1 MNTKETATIYL
12 NNGNQLLEEGNL
24 EEAIAAYRR
33 AIELNPD
40 LSWSHH
46 NLGESLAKLGQF
58 DEAIAAFRRSTE
70 LNPDFSW
77 SYHHLGDA
85 LDRQEQWEEAVVAFR
100 RAIELNAEHFGTY
113 CGFGHSLEKLG
124 QLDEAIAAYRRASE
138 LDPKTDWIQYKLG
151 ELLQQRTQLD
161 LEGAIASYRQAI
173 DLNPD
178 DVQAYRKL
186 LQIQPDNL
194 EVWLKLGN
202 VLIKLEQGEEAIAPY
217 RHVTELNPDNV
228 QAHYRLGELLIKQGD
243 LEGAIDTLRHS
254 LELSPNSDES
264 YYNLGEALAAQGN
277 AREASICYYKAFAIN
292 PNNMQA
298 NQKRPQIYD
307 CFAFFNELDVLR
319 IRIEELKD
327 VVDKFILVEATKTF
341 SGNPKPLYYQEFSHE
356 FAEYQDKIIHYVV
369 DDMPEVING
378 DRWPLEIHQRDCIIR
393 PLRLIPCDDSD
404 IILISDIDEIPRKDK
419 IRDAINLLSDSDFV
433 IFTHDLYYNNLG
445 DFQTH
450 WWCGTVACKYKDFKI
465 RTANQVRRSDEGFW
479 SPNWKAADIRK
490 EGFQHPYI
498 EKGGWHF
505 ISFGGGTKTN
515 RYKVQSYAHAEGDN
529 SKETGIPLIDFHVAR
544 PTNDEDSLGKYYYDI
559 RDVEGKDI
567 PDYLKKN
574 IRQYRHFLKPKL
586 TQMAI
591 AHADLHLELA
601 SGIYKE
607 NLEIAVNLWC
617 CAMQLNPQIGKKQS
631 FLSELQ
637 PVDYFQI
644 SPQQLCNRSGK
655 LIQNEKGYQLVSFPE
670 PGQLPLVSFGP
681 YISVPDGLYRIKIDI
696 KMDTIEVKETN
707 NHHIFGFKFDMVSG
721 PGNAVFWEEKV
732 AIGDDVTEFYLELR
746 NAIQL
751 EIRFFSI
758 GKKFI
763 INNIE
768 LALLYRL
775 EPNQSI
781 NYAPDS
787 GNKRD
792 MNIQCLKSG
801 KTLTEQGY
809 FESAIA
815 SSYRRAELNPDVL
828 QAYRNLLIIEQDNWE
843 IWWYLSKALV
853 KLEEWEKAIDFCQR
867 ASELNPKEALIHYQL
882 GGILEKQ
889 EHQEEAIFS
898 YRRAIEI
905 DPSLMSNDNSRGKLL
920 AKLLHLKQFPPQE
933 KLFLQTTTHL
943 TDADFIQASFCTYLK
958 RSLQD
963 EGIAEFLGLTRSLTR
978 QQILVSISS
987 SQEFQMRLG
996 FCLSAALS
1004 LSFEELYWH
1013 TGSYFAKQGLWEEA
1027 IAAYHKAIILKPE
1040 IALAYSRLTEDSETQ
1055 KEIDEQS
1062 ALRSSFFKSILTNPD
1077 SSEIYTCIGKILAIR
1092 ARFGEAIEM
1101 YQKAILLLTESSKHG
1116 EVYSEIGQALLSS
1129 HQLDK
1134 ALDYFQ
1140 KSVKM
1145 NFVKKETYSAIAHIY
1160 SQTDNVDL
1168 AISFFHKAL
1177 VLDPKNSE
1185 YYIHLG
1191 HCYCRSNNLDLAIS
1205 CYKNAIK
1212 NPPVHHHAYTSLV
1225 NCLLA
1230 QNKQEES
1237 FFITKHLIN
1246 LNIPLS
1252 YTEKLGIVQ
1261 LMEKMGWSEEANTYL
1276 QKLQLHPP
1284 IQGTYDSAKDW
1295 AVASSLEISNYIEIH
1310 PPHLVEF
1317 PNPPKTIHQDL
1328 DPRVAIPNQFDSPKT
1343 FVAIV
1348 PKGRY
1353 FAWDTTTGVI
1363 TSDDKLL
1370 NDITTNFSDPHNLPV
1385 YNIEGSVA
1393 ALSAN
1398 TGNNYYHWLYD
1409 MLPRFGLLEMS
1420 GIDIDSIDIFLV
1432 SGYFLNAQK
1441 ETLEVL
1447 GIPSHKII
1455 DSVTYPHIKADRLI
1469 VPSYAGIVNHPTK
1482 WIVDFLRD
1490 KFLPL
1495 ADNSKSEHPERIYLT
1510 RRSATSRKIINE
1522 DEVLNLLQE
1531 YGFTNI
1537 DPANLSLAELAPLMA
1552 NSKVVIGYGAG
1563 NANLFLCSPGT
1574 KVIELFSPY
1583 FIGPNYRMICHHLGL
1598 DYYYLLGSEG
1608 IMCPYLRKLI
1618 YPGDGMVDNLVSL
1631 DALKQLFKLARV
1643 EPRRREL

>member
-1 MNTKETATIYL
+1 MNEQMAVTELDK
-12 NNGNQLLEEGNL
+12 GNQFLQEGKLED
-24 EEAIAAYRR
+24 AIAAYRL

-40 LSWSHH
+40 YSWSHH
-46 NLGESLAKLGQF
+46 NLGEALAKLGQLE
-58 DEAIAAFRRSTE
+58 EAIAAFRRAIE
-70 LNPDFSW
+70 LKPDFSW

-85 LDRQEQWEEAVVAFR
+85 LAQQEQWEESVIAFGK
-100 RAIELNAEHFGTY
+100 AIELNPQHFGTY
-113 CGFGHSLEKLG
+113 VGLG
-124 QLDEAIAAYRRASE
+124 NCLAKMVQLDEAIAAYRRASE
-138 LDPKTDWIQYKLG
+138 LEPEADWIQYRLG

-161 LEGAIASYRQAI
+161 LEGAIA
-173 DLNPD
+173 
-178 DVQAYRKL
+178 
-186 LQIQPDNL
+186 
-194 EVWLKLGN
+194 
-202 VLIKLEQGEEAIAPY
+202 
-217 RHVTELNPDNV
+217 T
-228 QAHYRLGELLIKQGD
+228 
-243 LEGAIDTLRHS
+243 
-254 LELSPNSDES
+254 
-264 YYNLGEALAAQGN
+264 
-277 AREASICYYKAFAIN
+277 EASLCYYKAFELN
-292 PNNMQA
+292 PNNIQV
-298 NQKRPQIYD
+298 NQKRPRIYD

-505 ISFGGGTKTN
+505 TSFGGGTKTS

-591 AHADLHLELA
+591 DYADFHLEIA
-601 SGIYKE
+601 SGMYKQS
-607 NLEIAVNLWC
+607 LDIAVNLWC
-617 CAMQLNPQIGKKQS
+617 NAMQLNPQIGKKKS

-655 LIQNEKGYQLVSFPE
+655 LIQNENGYQLVSFPE

-681 YISVPDGLYRIKIDI
+681 YISVPDGIYRVKIDVE
-696 KMDTIEVKETN
+696 MDTIEVKETN

-721 PGNAVFWEEKV
+721 LGNAVFWDEKV
-732 AIGDDVTEFYLELR
+732 AICDDVKTEFYLELR

-751 EIRFFSI
+751 EIRFFST

-763 INNIE
+763 LNNIE

-787 GNKRD
+787 GNKGD

-809 FESAIA
+809 FESALA

-828 QAYRNLLIIEQDNWE
+828 QAYRNLLRIEPDNWE

-853 KLEEWEKAIDFCQR
+853 KLEEWEKAIDSCHR
-867 ASELNPKEALIHYQL
+867 AIELNPKEALIHYQL
-882 GGILEKQ
+882 GEILEKQ

-905 DPSLMSNDNSRGKLL
+905 DPSLMSNDNSRAKVL
-920 AKLLHLKQFPPQE
+920 AKLLQMKQFPPQE
-933 KLFLQTTTHL
+933 KLFLETTTHL

-978 QQILVSISS
+978 QQILASISS
-987 SQEFQMRLG
+987 SQEFQMRWG
-996 FCLSAALS
+996 FYLSAALS

-1040 IALAYSRLTEDSETQ
+1040 IAIAYSRLTEDSETQ

-1077 SSEIYTCIGKILAIR
+1077 SSEIYACLGKILAIR

-1101 YQKAILLLTESSKHG
+1101 YQKAILLQPDSSKQG

-1177 VLDPKNSE
+1177 VLDSQNSE

-1225 NCLLA
+1225 NCLVA
-1230 QNKQEES
+1230 QNKQEEG
-1237 FFITKHLIN
+1237 FFVIQNLIN

-1252 YTEKLGIVQ
+1252 YTEKLGLVQ

-1284 IQGTYDSAKDW
+1284 IKGTYDSAKDW
-1295 AVASSLEISNYIEIH
+1295 AVSSSLEISNYIEIH

-1317 PNPPKTIHQDL
+1317 PNPPKTIDQDL

-1343 FVAIV
+1343 FVVIV

-1353 FAWDTTTGVI
+1353 FAWHTTTGVI

-1385 YNIEGSVA
+1385 YNIEGTVA

-1420 GIDIDSIDIFLV
+1420 GIDIDSIDFFLV

-1441 ETLEVL
+1441 ETLELL

-1469 VPSYAGIVNHPTK
+1469 VPSYAGIVNYPTK

-1495 ADNSKSEHPERIYLT
+1495 ADNSQSEHPERIYLT

-1552 NSKVVIGYGAG
+1552 NAKVVIGYGAG

-1608 IMCPYLRKLI
+1608 IMCPYLRQLI
-1618 YPGDGMVDNLVSL
+1618 YSGDGMVDNLVSL